1 MSANELIN
9 AKVEIAGQVIP
20 LKINVEEEEFVR
32 QAGKMINGKIE
43 ELQKQFAMTDVK
55 VALSIVVLDAVTELL
70 KLQANGENNKE
81 SIESALCDIE
91 SILT

>member
-1 MSANELIN
+1 MH
-9 AKVEIAGQVIP
+9 VED
-20 LKINVEEEEFVR
+20 EEFVR

-70 KLQANGENNKE
+70 KLQANGEYNKE
-81 SIESALCDIE
+81 SIENALRDIE
-91 SILT
+91 SVLA

>member
-81 SIESALCDIE
+81 SIENALCDIE